1 MWMDWLLVVAL
12 VVIGLCSGCI
22 TGLIGASGVL
32 VVVPALTIV
41 LGLPVHTAIGTSLAV
56 DVIASIVVS
65 YVYYRRGNVELRSGV
80 WLALGAM
87 LGAQAGSMLAVYIPE
102 FELGGG
108 FGFFLILSG
117 VGLWRE
123 DVRRRLRLSSGA
135 SRSVGADAGEGSHV
149 ESRRVAAS
157 FAVGFLVGIISG
169 VFGAGGGVMFLIA
182 LIFLLKY
189 PIHKAIGTSTLIMA
203 VTALS
208 GAIGYALNGHMSLL
222 AAVLV
227 GAGTIVGGRVGA
239 VYANMAPGEELTK
252 IVGVIFVVLGV
263 LMIAEQLL

>member
-1 MWMDWLLVVAL
+1 MYWLFVVAL

-22 TGLIGASGVL
+22 TGLMGASGVL

-56 DVIASIVVS
+56 DVIASVVVS
-65 YVYYRRGNVELRSGV
+65 YVYYKRGNVKLRSGM
-80 WLALGAM
+80 WLALGAV
-87 LGAQAGSMLAVYIPE
+87 LGAQAGSKLAAYIPE
-102 FELGGG
+102 LELGGG

-117 VGLWRE
+117 VGLWRR
-123 DVRRRLRLSSGA
+123 DLRQKLRLFSDVSGGIDVNT
-135 SRSVGADAGEGSHV
+135 REDSHV
-149 ESRRVAAS
+149 ELRLITMS
-157 FAVGFLVGIISG
+157 FAVGFLVGVVSG

-208 GAIGYALNGHMSLL
+208 GAIGYALNGHLSLL
-222 AAVLV
+222 VAVLV
-227 GAGTIVGGRVGA
+227 GTGTIVGGRMGA
-239 VYANMAPGEELTK
+239 VYANVAPEEELAK
-252 IVGVIFVVLGV
+252 IVGVIFVILGI
-263 LMIAEQLL
+263 LMIAEQFFNH